1 MVELKLTDLLAD
13 VAYHTALENIE
24 ITDVTCN
31 SEKIKQGSLFVC
43 IAGEH
48 FDSHTIAAECLK
60 KGAAAVVCERDL
72 GLKEQILTEN
82 TRKAYGTICC
92 NYFGNPAKRF
102 KLIGV
107 TGTNGKTTVTT
118 LIKNILSSCGMKTG
132 LIGTIQ
138 NEIGDTVLP
147 TDKTTPDAYDLQKLF
162 LRMAEEGCEYVVMEV
177 SSHAL
182 DQYRI
187 GNIRYEVAVF
197 TNLTQDHLDYHK
209 TMENYFDAKK
219 RLFDIADVGIVNVDD
234 LYGRQLS
241 MLSGCQVVTY
251 SLLNDKADFFATDI
265 ECSSFGVSFHFECN
279 NILSKINF
287 AMPGMYSVQ
296 NALAAAAVCREVGI
310 SLERIVQTLN
320 HTSGVRGRSEIIDTG
335 REFSVICDYAH
346 TPDGLKNILPSIKK
360 FTKGRLIT
368 LFGCGGNRDVGKRPI
383 MGEVAAEYS
392 DFLIVTSDN
401 PRMED
406 PDAIIRDILTGV
418 EKHQTEYVVV
428 PNRKEAIFYAI
439 GHALPGDV
447 VVLAGKGHEDY
458 QVIGNEKIHFDE
470 REIVREAL
478 EALK

>member
-1 MVELKLTDLLAD
+1 MKLTELLAD
-13 VAYHTALENIE
+13 IIYDTALGDME
-24 ITDVTCN
+24 ITDVTCD
-31 SEKIKQGSLFVC
+31 SRKVKPGSLFVC
-43 IAGEH
+43 IAGEK
-48 FDSHTIAAECLK
+48 FDGHDHAGESLT
-60 KGAAAVVCERDL
+60 KGAVAVVCERDL
-72 GLKEQILTEN
+72 GLQEQILTDN

-92 NYFGNPAKRF
+92 NYFGNPARRL

-118 LIKNILSSCGMKTG
+118 LIKNILSSCGIKTG

-187 GNIRYEVAVF
+187 GNIHYDVAVF

-209 TMENYFDAKK
+209 TMENYFNAKK
-219 RLFDIADVGIVNVDD
+219 RLFEIADVGVINVDD
-234 LYGRQLS
+234 IYGRQLS
-241 MLSGCQVVTY
+241 LIAKCHVVTC
-251 SLLNDKADFFATDI
+251 SLVNDKADFFATNI
-265 ECSSFGVSFHFECN
+265 TCSPSGVSFHFECN

-310 SLERIVQTLN
+310 SLERIAETLN
-320 HTSGVRGRSEIIDTG
+320 HTKGVKGRSEIIDTG
-335 REFSVICDYAH
+335 RDFSVICDYAH

-360 FTKGRLIT
+360 FTTGRLIT
-368 LFGCGGNRDVGKRPI
+368 LFGCGGNRDAGKRPI

-401 PRMED
+401 PRLED
-406 PDAIIRDILTGV
+406 PLAIINDILPGV
-418 EKHQTEYVVV
+418 KKHQTEYVVV
-428 PNRKEAIFYAI
+428 PNRKEAIFYAVQ
-439 GHALPGDV
+439 HAQPGDV

-458 QVIGNEKIHFDE
+458 QVLGNEKIHFDE
-470 REIVREAL
+470 REIVQEAL
-478 EALK
+478 ATLA

>member
-1 MVELKLTDLLAD
+1 MKLTELLTD
-13 VAYHTALENIE
+13 IIYDTALSDVE
-24 ITDVTCN
+24 ITDVTCD
-31 SEKIKQGSLFVC
+31 SRKVKPGSLFVC
-43 IAGEH
+43 IAGEN
-48 FDSHTIAAECLK
+48 FDGHDLAGESLA
-60 KGAAAVVCERDL
+60 KGAVAVVCERDL
-72 GLKEQILTEN
+72 GLKEQILTGN

-92 NYFGNPAKRF
+92 NYFGNPARRL

-118 LIKNILSSCGMKTG
+118 LIKNILSSCGIKTG

-162 LRMAEEGCEYVVMEV
+162 LRMADEGCEYVVMEV

-187 GNIRYEVAVF
+187 GNIHYDVAVF

-209 TMENYFDAKK
+209 TMENYFNAKK
-219 RLFDIADVGIVNVDD
+219 RLFEIADVGVINVDD
-234 LYGRQLS
+234 IYGRQLS
-241 MLSGCQVVTY
+241 LIAKCHVVTC
-251 SLLNDKADFFATDI
+251 SLVNDKADFFATNI
-265 ECSSFGVSFHFECN
+265 TCSPSGVSFHFECN

-310 SLERIVQTLN
+310 SLERIAETLN
-320 HTSGVRGRSEIIDTG
+320 HTKGVKGRSEIIDTG
-335 REFSVICDYAH
+335 RDFSVICDYAH

-368 LFGCGGNRDVGKRPI
+368 LFGCGGNRDAGKRPI

-401 PRMED
+401 PRLED
-406 PDAIIRDILTGV
+406 PLAIIDDILPGV
-418 EKHQTEYVVV
+418 KKHQTEYVVV
-428 PNRKEAIFYAI
+428 PNRKEAIFYAVQ
-439 GHALPGDV
+439 HAQPGDV

-458 QVIGNEKIHFDE
+458 QVLGNEKIHFDE
-470 REIVREAL
+470 REIVQEAL
-478 EALK
+478 ATLA